1 MKVRVERDLLVESV
15 AWVGKSLPSRPN
27 VPILAG
33 LLMEASEGELT
44 LSGFDYE
51 TSHRVT
57 LPAQVADPGRC
68 LVSGRLV
75 ADIVKSLPHQAI
87 DFSVDGAKALLT
99 CGTARFTL
107 QTLPVEEYPELP
119 PQPPTSGALRSEVF
133 AQAVA
138 QVAGSASRDDTMP
151 TFTGVSMEI
160 EGSTITLLA
169 TDRYRLAIRELE
181 WEPAATRAPS
191 TTATTPPPASAP
203 APVVTPASV
212 SASILIPARV
222 LSDTAKAM
230 TGSAL
235 TLSLDQDAA
244 GGDGLAGF
252 AGEVSGGARWTTT
265 RLLDGSFPKV
275 RNLMPAADA
284 IQTRVRVGTATLVEA
299 VKRVALV
306 AERNAPI
313 RITFSDEGATLD
325 AGNGEEAQASETIEA
340 RLIGEPVTVGFNPT
354 YLLDGLHAI
363 GTPVAQLAFTHP
375 TKPAELT
382 GATDLEEDPLTN
394 FRYILM
400 PVRLHN
406 N

>member
-15 AWVGKSLPSRPN
+15 AWVGKSLPSRPS

-33 LLMEASEGELT
+33 LLMEASEGQLT

-87 DFSVDGAKALLT
+87 DFSVDGAKVLLV

-107 QTLPVEEYPELP
+107 QTLPVDEYPELP
-119 PQPPTSGALRSEVF
+119 PQPSASGTIRSDVF
-133 AQAVA
+133 AQAVG

-151 TFTGVSMEI
+151 VFTGIRMEI
-160 EGSTITLLA
+160 EASTITLLA

-181 WEPAATRAPS
+181 WHPATPDPLAAT
-191 TTATTPPPASAP
+191 
-203 APVVTPASV
+203 
-212 SASILIPARV
+212 ILIPARV

-230 TGSAL
+230 TGSEL

-252 AGEVSGGARWTTT
+252 AGEVSGGERWTTT

-275 RNLMPAADA
+275 RNLIPAAA
-284 IQTRVRVGTATLVEA
+284 AVQTRVRINTATLVEA

-313 RITFSDEGATLD
+313 RVTFTAEGATLD
-325 AGNGEEAQASETIEA
+325 AGNGEEAQASETIETH
-340 RLIGEPVTVGFNPT
+340 LTGEPVTVGFNPT

-363 GTPVAQLAFTHP
+363 GTPVAHLAFTHP

-382 GATDLEEDPLTN
+382 GATDLEEAPKPTSATS
-394 FRYILM
+394 
-400 PVRLHN
+400 
-406 N
+406 

>member
-15 AWVGKSLPSRPN
+15 AWVGKSLPSRPS

-33 LLMEASEGELT
+33 LLMEASEGQLT

-87 DFSVDGAKALLT
+87 DFSVDGAKVLLT

-107 QTLPVEEYPELP
+107 QTLPVDEYPELP
-119 PQPPTSGALRSEVF
+119 PQPPAGGVIRSDVF
-133 AQAVA
+133 AQAVS

-151 TFTGVSMEI
+151 VFTGIRMEI
-160 EGSTITLLA
+160 EASTITLLA
-169 TDRYRLAIRELE
+169 TDRYRLAIRELQ
-181 WEPAATRAPS
+181 WEPSTRPTATSAAATAAPDAGADAGPLA
-191 TTATTPPPASAP
+191 AT
-203 APVVTPASV
+203 
-212 SASILIPARV
+212 ILVPARV

-230 TGSAL
+230 TGSVL

-252 AGEVSGGARWTTT
+252 AGEVSGGERWTTT

-275 RNLMPAADA
+275 RNLIPDAAA
-284 IQTRVRVGTATLVEA
+284 IQTRVRINTATLVEA

-306 AERNAPI
+306 AERNAPV
-313 RITFSDEGATLD
+313 RVTFTADGATLD
-325 AGNGEEAQASETIEA
+325 AGNGEEAQASETIETH
-340 RLIGEPVTVGFNPT
+340 LTGTPVTVGFNPT

-363 GTPVAQLAFTHP
+363 GTPVAHLAFTQP

-382 GATDLEEDPLTN
+382 GATDLEEAPLTN

-406 N
+406 S

>member
-15 AWVGKSLPSRPN
+15 AWVGKSLPSRPS

-33 LLMEASEGELT
+33 LLMEASEGQLT

-87 DFSVDGAKALLT
+87 DFSVDGAKVLLT

-107 QTLPVEEYPELP
+107 HTLPVDEYPELP
-119 PQPPTSGALRSEVF
+119 PQPPTSGALRSDVF

-151 TFTGVSMEI
+151 TFTGISMEI

-169 TDRYRLAIRELE
+169 TDRYRLAVRELE
-181 WEPAATRAPS
+181 WEPTEPENPLS
-191 TTATTPPPASAP
+191 TN
-203 APVVTPASV
+203 
-212 SASILIPARV
+212 ILIPARV

-284 IQTRVRVGTATLVEA
+284 IQTRVRVSTATLIEA

-313 RITFSDEGATLD
+313 RITFTPEGATLA
-325 AGNGEEAQASETIEA
+325 AGNGEEAQASETIETQ
-340 RLIGEPVTVGFNPT
+340 LTGEPVTVGFNPT
-354 YLLDGLHAI
+354 YLLDGLQAI

-382 GATDLEEDPLTN
+382 GATDLEEAPLTN

-406 N
+406 SN

>member
-15 AWVGKSLPSRPN
+15 AWVGRSLPSRPS

-33 LLMEASEGELT
+33 LLMEASEGQLT

-57 LPAQVADPGRC
+57 LPAQVADPGSC

-87 DFSVDGAKALLT
+87 DFQVDGAKVLLV
-99 CGTARFTL
+99 CGTSRFTL
-107 QTLPVEEYPELP
+107 QTLPVGEYPALP
-119 PQPPTSGALRSEVF
+119 EQPPASGVIRSEVF
-133 AQAVA
+133 SQAVS
-138 QVAGSASRDDTMP
+138 QVAASASRDDTMP
-151 TFTGVSMEI
+151 VFTGVRMEI

-169 TDRYRLAIRELE
+169 TDRYRLAVRELE
-181 WEPAATRAPS
+181 WEPEDPS
-191 TTATTPPPASAP
+191 TSAT
-203 APVVTPASV
+203 
-212 SASILIPARV
+212 ILVPARV
-222 LSDTAKAM
+222 LSETAKAM
-230 TGSAL
+230 SGSTL

-252 AGEVSGGARWTTT
+252 AGEVSGGSRWTTT

-275 RNLMPAADA
+275 RNLMPAAEA
-284 IQTRVRVGTATLVEA
+284 IQTRVRVPTATLVEA

-306 AERNAPI
+306 AERNAPV
-313 RITFSDEGATLD
+313 RITFTAEGATLD
-325 AGNGEEAQASETIEA
+325 AGNGEEAQASEEIETQ
-340 RLIGEPVTVGFNPT
+340 LTGEPVTVGFNPT

-363 GTPVAQLAFTHP
+363 GTPVAQLAFTQA

-382 GATDLEEDPLTN
+382 GTTELVASDDEPLTD

-400 PVRLHN
+400 PVRLHG
-406 N
+406 

>member
-15 AWVGKSLPSRPN
+15 AWVGRSLPSRPS

-51 TSHRVT
+51 TSHQVT

-87 DFSVDGAKALLT
+87 DFSVDGAKAVLV
-99 CGTARFTL
+99 CGTSRFVL
-107 QTLPVEEYPELP
+107 QTLPASEYPALP
-119 PQPPTSGALRSEVF
+119 EQPPSSGSIRSDVF
-133 AQAVA
+133 ARAVA

-151 TFTGVSMEI
+151 VFTGVRMEI
-160 EGSTITLLA
+160 EGPTITLLA
-169 TDRYRLAIRELE
+169 TDRYRLAVRELE
-181 WEPAATRAPS
+181 WEPDEPEVS
-191 TTATTPPPASAP
+191 ATT
-203 APVVTPASV
+203 
-212 SASILIPARV
+212 LIPARV
-222 LSDTAKAM
+222 LSETAKAM
-230 TGSAL
+230 TGSTL
-235 TLSLDQDAA
+235 TLSLDRDAA

-252 AGEVSGGARWTTT
+252 AGEVSGGSRWTTT

-284 IQTRVRVGTATLVEA
+284 IQTRVRIGTATLVEA

-306 AERNAPI
+306 TERNAPV
-313 RITFSDEGATLD
+313 RITFTAEGATLD
-325 AGNGEEAQASETIEA
+325 AGNGDEAQASETIETQ
-340 RLIGEPVTVGFNPT
+340 LTGEPVTVGFNPT

-363 GTPVAQLAFTHP
+363 GTPVAHLAFTQP
-375 TKPAELT
+375 TKPVELT
-382 GATDLEEDPLTN
+382 GATDLEEAPLTN
-394 FRYILM
+394 FRYIMM

-406 N
+406 S

>member
-15 AWVGKSLPSRPN
+15 GWVGKSLPSRPS

-33 LLMEASEGELT
+33 LLMEASEGQLT

-57 LPAQVADPGRC
+57 LPAQVADAGRC

-87 DFSVDGAKALLT
+87 DFTVDGAKVLLV
-99 CGTARFTL
+99 CGGARFTL
-107 QTLPVEEYPELP
+107 QTLPVGDYPELP
-119 PQPPTSGALRSEVF
+119 IQPPDSGTIRSDVF
-133 AQAVA
+133 AQAVS

-151 TFTGVSMEI
+151 VFTGVRMEI

-169 TDRYRLAIRELE
+169 TDRYRLALRELE
-181 WEPAATRAPS
+181 WEPDDS
-191 TTATTPPPASAP
+191 EVSATT
-203 APVVTPASV
+203 
-212 SASILIPARV
+212 LIPARV

-230 TGSAL
+230 TGSTI

-252 AGEVSGGARWTTT
+252 AGEVSGGERWTTT

-275 RNLMPAADA
+275 RNLMPEGAA
-284 IQTRVRVGTATLVEA
+284 IQTRVRVGTTTLVEA

-306 AERNAPI
+306 AERNAPV
-313 RITFSDEGATLD
+313 RITFTDDGATLD
-325 AGNGEEAQASETIEA
+325 AGSGDEAQASETIESQ
-340 RLIGEPVTVGFNPT
+340 LTGEAVTVGFNPT

-363 GTPVAQLAFTHP
+363 GTPVAQLAFTQP

-406 N
+406 S

>member
-15 AWVGKSLPSRPN
+15 AWVGKSLPSRPS

-33 LLMEASEGELT
+33 LLMEASEGQLT

-87 DFSVDGAKALLT
+87 DFSVDGAKVLLV

-107 QTLPVEEYPELP
+107 QTLPVDEYPELP
-119 PQPPTSGALRSEVF
+119 PQPPASGEIRSDVF
-133 AQAVA
+133 AQAVS

-151 TFTGVSMEI
+151 VFTGVRMEI
-160 EGSTITLLA
+160 EGPTITLLA
-169 TDRYRLAIRELE
+169 TDRYRLAIRELP
-181 WEPAATRAPS
+181 WEPS
-191 TTATTPPPASAP
+191 TPPPTGTPPSTAAPTAAPGARSA
-203 APVVTPASV
+203 T
-212 SASILIPARV
+212 ILIPARV

-230 TGSAL
+230 TGSVL

-265 RLLDGSFPKV
+265 RLLDGSFPRV
-275 RNLMPAADA
+275 RNLIPDPAA
-284 IQTRVRVGTATLVEA
+284 IQTRVRIHTATLVEA

-306 AERNAPI
+306 AERNAPV
-313 RITFSDEGATLD
+313 RITFTADGATLD
-325 AGNGEEAQASETIEA
+325 AGNGDEAQASETIETQ
-340 RLIGEPVTVGFNPT
+340 LTGEPVTVGFNPT

-363 GTPVAQLAFTHP
+363 GTPVAHLAFTQP

-400 PVRLHN
+400 PVRLHTS
-406 N
+406 

>member
-15 AWVGKSLPSRPN
+15 AWVGKSLPSRPS

-33 LLMEASEGELT
+33 LLMEASEGQLT

-57 LPAQVADPGRC
+57 LPAQVAETGRC

-75 ADIVKSLPHQAI
+75 ADIVRSLPHQAI
-87 DFSVDGAKALLT
+87 DFTVDGAKVLLV
-99 CGTARFTL
+99 CDTARFTL
-107 QTLPVEEYPELP
+107 QTLPVDDYPELP
-119 PQPPTSGALRSEVF
+119 DQPPGSGVIRSDVF
-133 AQAVA
+133 AQAVS

-151 TFTGVSMEI
+151 VFTGVQVEI

-169 TDRYRLAIRELE
+169 TDRYRLAVRELE
-181 WEPAATRAPS
+181 WEPDEPEVS
-191 TTATTPPPASAP
+191 ATT
-203 APVVTPASV
+203 
-212 SASILIPARV
+212 LIPARV

-230 TGSAL
+230 TGSTI
-235 TLSLDQDAA
+235 TLSLDKDAA

-252 AGEVSGGARWTTT
+252 AGEVSGGERWTTT

-275 RNLMPAADA
+275 RNLMPEGDA
-284 IQTRVRVGTATLVEA
+284 IKTRVRIGTATLVEA

-306 AERNAPI
+306 AERNAPV
-313 RITFSDEGATLD
+313 RITFTADDATLD
-325 AGNGEEAQASETIEA
+325 AGSGDEAQASETIETQ
-340 RLIGEPVTVGFNPT
+340 LTGEPVTVGFNPT
-354 YLLDGLHAI
+354 YLLDGLQAI
-363 GTPVAQLAFTHP
+363 GTPVAQLAFTQA

-406 N
+406 S

>member
-107 QTLPVEEYPELP
+107 QTLPVDEYPELP
-119 PQPPTSGALRSEVF
+119 AQPPTSGALRSDVF

-181 WEPAATRAPS
+181 WDPA
-191 TTATTPPPASAP
+191 TPPAPPATAPAPTSAP
-203 APVVTPASV
+203 APLAAT
-212 SASILIPARV
+212 ILIPARV

-230 TGSAL
+230 TGSTL
-235 TLSLDQDAA
+235 TLSLDREAA

-252 AGEVSGGARWTTT
+252 SGEVSGGCRWTTT

-313 RITFSDEGATLD
+313 RITFSEEGATLD
-325 AGNGEEAQASETIEA
+325 AGSGEEAQASESIEA

>member
-107 QTLPVEEYPELP
+107 QTLPVDEYPELP
-119 PQPPTSGALRSEVF
+119 AQPPTSGALRSDVF

-181 WEPAATRAPS
+181 WDPATPEP
-191 TTATTPPPASAP
+191 
-203 APVVTPASV
+203 V
-212 SASILIPARV
+212 SATILIPARV

-235 TLSLDQDAA
+235 TLALDQEAA

-252 AGEVSGGARWTTT
+252 SGEVSGGCRWTTT

-313 RITFSDEGATLD
+313 RITFSEEGATLD
-325 AGNGEEAQASETIEA
+325 AGSGEEAQASESIEA
-340 RLIGEPVTVGFNPT
+340 RLSGEPVTVGFNPA

-382 GATDLEEDPLTN
+382 GATDLEEEPLTN

>member
-15 AWVGKSLPSRPN
+15 AWVGRSLPSRPS

-87 DFSVDGAKALLT
+87 DFSVDGSKALLV
-99 CGTARFTL
+99 CGTSRFTL
-107 QTLPVEEYPELP
+107 QTLPVGEYPELP
-119 PQPPTSGALRSEVF
+119 SQPPASGAIRSDVF
-133 AQAVA
+133 TQAVS

-151 TFTGVSMEI
+151 VFTGVRMEI
-160 EGSTITLLA
+160 EGPTITLLA
-169 TDRYRLAIRELE
+169 TDRYRLAVRELE
-181 WEPAATRAPS
+181 WEPDEPTVS
-191 TTATTPPPASAP
+191 ATT
-203 APVVTPASV
+203 
-212 SASILIPARV
+212 LIPARV
-222 LSDTAKAM
+222 LSETAKAM
-230 TGSAL
+230 TGSTL
-235 TLSLDQDAA
+235 TLSLDRDAA

-252 AGEVSGGARWTTT
+252 AGEVSGGSRWTTT

-275 RNLMPAADA
+275 RNLMPEAGA
-284 IQTRVRVGTATLVEA
+284 IQTRVKVGTATLVEA

-306 AERNAPI
+306 AERNAPV
-313 RITFSDEGATLD
+313 RITFTAEGATLD
-325 AGNGEEAQASETIEA
+325 AGNGEEAQASETIETH
-340 RLIGEPVTVGFNPT
+340 LTGEPVTVGFNPT

-363 GTPVAQLAFTHP
+363 GTPVAQLAFTQA

-406 N
+406 